1 MLDPE
6 TVVGSGTM
14 KVVCS
19 REELTQKLA
28 VVSRGASTL
37 LETSNQTFHPG
48 TGWATETMRSRCCTS
63 TLIDG
68 EIKSGNER
76 ARRERYG
83 YNGGTGYPDAE
94 QRQRLQDQAAMPF
107 ASAVVAA
114 AGRGPLGD

>member
-1 MLDPE
+1 MLDAE

-28 VVSRGASTL
+28 VVSRGVSTL

-63 TLIDG
+63 TLADD

-76 ARRERYG
+76 R
-83 YNGGTGYPDAE
+83 GGSGMATTAGAVTPTRSRDSASRIKPLRPSPPPWSP
-94 QRQRLQDQAAMPF
+94 RQVEAH
-107 ASAVVAA
+107 
-114 AGRGPLGD
+114 LGD